1 MRLVSIVVDQSFDYC
16 TCKLQCGKCTG
27 YLLAY
32 ANPRKAKTGA
42 LGPQPLRNVDI
53 AIPTN
58 KVMKRFL
65 GLYRGGGGVL

>member
-1 MRLVSIVVDQSFDYC
+1 MRLLSITVNQKFHYC
-16 TCKLQCGKCTG
+16 RLQCGNFIG

-58 KVMKRFL
+58 KVKKIFL
-65 GLYRGGGGVL
+65 QLYQGVTCM